1 MKHILILFIL
11 LLPVTLRAQ
20 PYEHAAGIRAGY
32 TSSINYKYFFIY
44 RLNAIEADVG
54 YNNHGLHISGLF
66 EHHWELFGS
75 DLWFAYL
82 GGGMFVGMWDEQFS
96 MGIAGVAGVEYALR
110 KTPLNFGFDWRP
122 MLNAY
127 EGFDNDF
134 LDFGLTVRYRF
145 KI

>member
-1 MKHILILFIL
+1 MKYLLILGIL
-11 LLPVTLRAQ
+11 LLPVTLLAQ
-20 PYEHAAGIRAGY
+20 PYQHAAGIRAGY
-32 TSSINYKYFFIY
+32 TSGLNYKGFFQH

-54 YNNHGLHISGLF
+54 YNNHGLNISVLF

-75 DLWFAYL
+75 DQWFAYL
-82 GGGMFVGMWDEQFS
+82 GGGMFGGIWDEQFS
-96 MGIAGVAGVEYALR
+96 MGIVGVAGIEYALR

-127 EGFDNDF
+127 EVFDNDF